1 MATLKVLVKLPHLH
15 TNMRYIKLFILFF
28 GLYIT
33 NVNLSAQNN
42 FTGFGE
48 SVLAVNH
55 KASQSYTVSFA
66 LEARYFLYK
75 NNALLLKQQQV
86 DFAHFSTLHF
96 NYNHSLSLGVEYRN
110 RVVFNEGSN
119 ELRLTEQYNYKTQ
132 KLGVR
137 YGHRF
142 RSEQRFFENETVF
155 RQRYRFAV
163 DFPINGEKLDI
174 GEAYLVSTVES
185 LLSLSQAN
193 KPETDIRL
201 ASQIG
206 WQITEDLKL
215 QTGLEYRLGAFN
227 VDTTHQLFLLT
238 TGVLKI

>member
-1 MATLKVLVKLPHLH
+1 
-15 TNMRYIKLFILFF
+15 MRCIKSLILSI
-28 GLYIT
+28 GLYLVST
-33 NVNLSAQNN
+33 NLFAQNN

-55 KASQSYTVSFA
+55 KISQSYTVNFA
-66 LEARYFLYK
+66 LETRYFIHR
-75 NNALLLKQQQV
+75 NNTFLLNYQQI
-86 DFAHFSTLHF
+86 DFAHFSTLNL
-96 NYNHSLSLGVEYRN
+96 NYNHSLSLGLEYRN
-110 RVVFNEGSN
+110 RAVFNEGSN
-119 ELRLTEQYNYKTQ
+119 EFRTTEQYNYKTQ

-163 DFPINGEKLDI
+163 DFPLNGEKLDI
-174 GEAYLVSTVES
+174 GEAYLVSSSES
-185 LLSLSQAN
+185 LLSLSKFI
-193 KPETDIRL
+193 KPEIDIRL
-201 ASQIG
+201 SSQIG
-206 WQITEDLKL
+206 WQITEQLKL

-227 VDTTHQLFLLT
+227 LEASHQVFLLT